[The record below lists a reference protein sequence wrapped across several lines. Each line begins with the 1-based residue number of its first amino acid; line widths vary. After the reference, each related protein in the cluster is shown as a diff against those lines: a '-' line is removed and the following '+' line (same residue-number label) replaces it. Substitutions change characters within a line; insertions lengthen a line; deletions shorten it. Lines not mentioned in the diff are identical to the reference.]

1 MKKNQTTKKYPR
13 KKISIQLYV
22 YEDEKEQLD
31 ALNTEGMPPAMFVK
45 KELTKS
51 TNIKFK

>member
-13 KKISIQLYV
+13 KKISVQLYL
-22 YEDEKEQLD
+22 YSDEKEQLD
-31 ALNTEGMPPAMFVK
+31 KLNKEGMPLPMFVK
-45 KELTKS
+45 KQLTKS